1 MHLHV
6 GLQVTAVFE
15 HLKVRHLS
23 MGAGDIAGR
32 WLRWPYTGSSGKVEG
47 EHVGQNGEERQ
58 RHAHPEDPGMM
69 NWLRTWSIRA
79 FVGRVM
85 VG

>member
-1 MHLHV
+1 MHLR
-6 GLQVTAVFE
+6 LRLAAVFE

-32 WLRWPYTGSSGKVEG
+32 WLRCANTGASRKVEG